1 MHLLTRPSLRA
12 FLLCALLA
20 PTALPHG
27 GSYPGPVDAP
37 PPGGGGGGGAGAPGS
52 GSPSTPMPSGPLTP
66 GPAGPGAPQGGVSAP
81 QSSTGGVDAGPDVT
95 AWQYWWT
102 FNREPYLRL
111 KQRLGE
117 SVQSGS
123 DEFFLGRGELI
134 QARDS
139 LRATR
144 ERIAKEVVPV
154 LVRMLDAERSNHIQ
168 SACMIALARIGDE
181 RGEDGLPR
189 TAIGARLVQR
199 LDDAN
204 QEVAET
210 AALALGILGDAEHAA
225 LLQAV
230 LVDEREVLRAAGVEA
245 TSALPMRTRAFA
257 AYGLGQLASRL
268 SYEQREPLVAHLQG
282 ALERE
287 RAAAQPDVAMAIVAA
302 LGLAPL
308 PASPAVEGNSPR
320 SDQIRHL
327 LAVYGD
333 SARPALVRA
342 HVPVALTRLL
352 GDGAAD
358 EATLRAL
365 LAALCADLGEHGGE
379 SGVLEQSAVLALG
392 QLADCGNS
400 PEAVEA
406 RALLMRK
413 ASGDADEQ
421 VRTFAMIALGQAGA
435 RPGPDRDWSGLTGRE
450 SARTFLMERLESGK
464 VSTRSWSA
472 LALAVLERGLDD
484 QGGPG
489 SDAAR
494 AALVA
499 GLERARNPE
508 EIGALAIACGL
519 VRDRRASEPLR
530 AALDTLGD
538 AEARGHLCV
547 ALGLLGDTGAKP
559 AIQRTIRRSSYQ
571 PGLLKSAAIGLGLM
585 GDRDVALDLVE
596 LLEGAHSLS
605 SQASIS
611 SALGFIGDDR
621 SIRPLM
627 ELLGD
632 AQKTDLARAF
642 AAAALG
648 IVGDKDDLPWGSRF
662 SIDVNYRANAATL
675 IDPGGSLGLLNLL

>member
-1 MHLLTRPSLRA
+1 
-12 FLLCALLA
+12 
-20 PTALPHG
+20 
-27 GSYPGPVDAP
+27 V
-37 PPGGGGGGGAGAPGS
+37 
-52 GSPSTPMPSGPLTP
+52 
-66 GPAGPGAPQGGVSAP
+66 
-81 QSSTGGVDAGPDVT
+81 
-95 AWQYWWT
+95 
-102 FNREPYLRL
+102 
-111 KQRLGE
+111 
-117 SVQSGS
+117 
-123 DEFFLGRGELI
+123 
-134 QARDS
+134 
-139 LRATR
+139 
-144 ERIAKEVVPV
+144 
-154 LVRMLDAERSNHIQ
+154 
-168 SACMIALARIGDE
+168 
-181 RGEDGLPR
+181 
-189 TAIGARLVQR
+189 
-199 LDDAN
+199 
-204 QEVAET
+204 
-210 AALALGILGDAEHAA
+210 
-225 LLQAV
+225 
-230 LVDEREVLRAAGVEA
+230 
-245 TSALPMRTRAFA
+245 
-257 AYGLGQLASRL
+257 
-268 SYEQREPLVAHLQG
+268 
-282 ALERE
+282 
-287 RAAAQPDVAMAIVAA
+287 
-302 LGLAPL
+302 
-308 PASPAVEGNSPR
+308 
-320 SDQIRHL
+320 
-327 LAVYGD
+327 
-333 SARPALVRA
+333 
-342 HVPVALTRLL
+342 
-352 GDGAAD
+352 
-358 EATLRAL
+358 

-400 PEAVEA
+400 PQAVEA

-413 ASGDADEQ
+413 AGGDADEQ

-435 RPGPDRDWSGLTGRE
+435 RPGPDRDWSGLTGRA
-450 SARTFLMERLESGK
+450 SARTFLVEHLGSGK

-499 GLERARNPE
+499 GFGRARNPE

-547 ALGLLGDTGAKP
+547 ALGLLDDAGAKP
-559 AIQRTIRRSSYQ
+559 AIQRMIRRSNYQ

-596 LLEGAHSLS
+596 LLQGAHSLS

-621 SIRPLM
+621 SIRPLL